1 MSMSE
6 KASVIYEPMTSITD
20 FLIFILGCYYGW
32 YTLSLLNSVFHLIWG
47 ISFFVL
53 GFGALL
59 GGVKHGFGPK
69 FSKTQKKIIWF
80 LTLIF
85 VGISSQCLFL
95 SLFALI
101 NNNSINLV
109 VIIILFSHFL
119 LYVFKVLKNDKFL
132 NAIKF
137 YLPVLLI
144 SLIISLYTFLV
155 AGYTGAMFI
164 SIGIVVTLVA
174 SLVQISNII
183 LHKHFNN
190 NDFFHVL
197 QIIGMYFLYIG
208 GLEIPEI

>member
-1 MSMSE
+1 MSQ
-6 KASVIYEPMTSITD
+6 KATLIYEPMTSITD
-20 FLIFILGCYYGW
+20 FLIFIVACYYGW
-32 YTLSLLNSVFHLIWG
+32 YTLSLFKSVFHLIWS

-59 GGVKHGFGPK
+59 GGVRHGFGPN

-95 SLFALI
+95 SLFTLI

-109 VIIILFSHFL
+109 VISILLLHFFL
-119 LYVFKVLKNDKFL
+119 FVFKVLKNDKFL

-144 SLIISLYTFLV
+144 SLIISLYTFFV
-155 AGYTGAMFI
+155 VGYTGAMFI
-164 SIGIVVTLVA
+164 SLGIVVILVA
-174 SLVQISNII
+174 SLVQMSNII

>member
-1 MSMSE
+1 MSMSQ
-6 KASVIYEPMTSITD
+6 KATLIYEPMTSITD
-20 FLIFILGCYYGW
+20 FLIFIVACYYGW
-32 YTLSLLNSVFHLIWG
+32 YTLSLFKSVFHLIWS

-59 GGVKHGFGPK
+59 GGVRHGFGPN

-95 SLFALI
+95 SLFTLI

-109 VIIILFSHFL
+109 VIIILFLHFL
-119 LYVFKVLKNDKFL
+119 LFVFKVLKNDKFL

-144 SLIISLYTFLV
+144 SLIISLYIFFV
-155 AGYTGAMFI
+155 IGYTGAMFI
-164 SIGIVVTLVA
+164 SLGILVILVA
-174 SLVQISNII
+174 SLVQMSNII
-183 LHKHFNN
+183 LHKHFNS
-190 NDFFHVL
+190 NDFSHVL

>member
-20 FLIFILGCYYGW
+20 FLIFIVGCYYGW
-32 YTLSLLNSVFHLIWG
+32 YTLALYKSVFHLIWA

-85 VGISSQCLFL
+85 VGISCQCLFL
-95 SLFALI
+95 SLFTLANKNYL
-101 NNNSINLV
+101 NWG
-109 VIIILFSHFL
+109 IIIVLFLHFL
-119 LYVFKVLKNDKFL
+119 FYVYKVLKDDKFL
-132 NAIKF
+132 IAIKF
-137 YLPVLLI
+137 YLPILFI
-144 SLIISLYTFLV
+144 SLIISIYTFFFK
-155 AGYTGAMFI
+155 GYTGAMFI
-164 SIGIVVTLVA
+164 SIGIIVTLVA
-174 SLVQISNII
+174 SLVQTSQII